1 MGGRIGRFLVS
12 LLLSA
17 LIVLQGCSLPLNR
30 KRGQKCFEQFQ
41 TVVLEDDCWDSPV
54 QITDKILDGDY
65 TDLGKRILAGAEK
78 DRMQQLC
85 RNLLRTL
92 TDREEPASYYDPDLV
107 ADTIMMLVMEEVT
120 VEEGTYRVTVCMF
133 SAYGLKPGVEIS
145 LSYYEGELF
154 HDVRL
159 SWDSLSLR

>member
-1 MGGRIGRFLVS
+1 M
-12 LLLSA
+12 
-17 LIVLQGCSLPLNR
+17 
-30 KRGQKCFEQFQ
+30 
-41 TVVLEDDCWDSPV
+41 

-92 TDREEPASYYDPDLV
+92 TDREAPASYYDPDLV

-133 SAYGLKPGVEIS
+133 SAYRLKPGVEIS